1 MREGDEKYV
10 VFGDSGANTTCR
22 LVESADVILG
32 TRVTRVGAGTTGTLT
47 PDWYYGRCFRPWNDY
62 YVYPSSVDITR
73 KAFNVA
79 KTLQEKKLIN
89 IRTIKQFTD
98 LVDEIMKVV

>member
-1 MREGDEKYV
+1 MQKDEQKYE
-10 VFGDSGANTTCR
+10 VFGKLGADTACG
-22 LVESADVILG
+22 LMKSADVTLG
-32 TRVTRVGAGTTGTLT
+32 TWVTGVGTGTTATLT
-47 PDWYYGRCFRPWNDY
+47 PDWYYERYFRPWNDY
-62 YVYPSSVDITR
+62 YVYPSSVDNTR

-79 KTLQEKKLIN
+79 KMLQEKKLIN